1 MPRMHDPPHLGE
13 IIQGTA
19 GNRKVTRFASPVAC

>member
-1 MPRMHDPPHLGE
+1 MPGMHDPPHLGE